1 MKRSRQ
7 LLLALLAMFA
17 WSSAV
22 NATTV
27 TENFDDVTVT
37 NTTTLSNGWVI
48 LNGTVGSYVGSNDY
62 SVGYSSDVKPY
73 GNNGK
78 ALYAEYGNNNKGK
91 YVIIPTALQNKL
103 KFYYKSTL
111 SDRSKYSSAIEIY
124 EATVNGDSYEVGT
137 TPLKSITP
145 SKGGGW
151 VELSDFDL
159 GTKGT
164 IVAIML
170 QRTVIDDVEYEI
182 YEKTE
187 GAALG
192 VKDGLNTISSGYKYS
207 YGLVD
212 AGAEKVFTLFNTG
225 SQDLALTAAATNGF
239 GTELSAATLPAGSEI
254 TLTVK
259 APTTSANGIVTITPA
274 AGSGLEAFTIAVS
287 ATVKESGKMFI
298 DFTDGMPEDWETT
311 GIGEYYGSSYTWTV
325 GEGYVGTTAG
335 NSSYAGALTTTEMQ
349 FDADETLYFKA
360 QKYGTS
366 TFYSPSVTVQYFNGT
381 EWKNANETP
390 FTNMNTEDWTDYTVT
405 IPAGTKRLRFYGW
418 YVKLTSIYGGVL
430 KAVPARPKLAVDGI
444 ENGGSLSWGYAD
456 VPAGTEKTVTLKN
469 TGKAD
474 LKVAFAATD
483 DYTLSATE
491 ATIKAGETF
500 DLTIGTPAHDGEGV
514 LTITPAAESGL
525 AVYTINLK
533 SYYKVPKA
541 MMDIQTTK
549 VEFGKVYADAKE
561 TITVS
566 NTGDAD
572 LTATIASDNE
582 KFVVSAASITVKQ
595 GETGTFDITYK
606 YDGTVSGMQT
616 ATITVTPNDG
626 SAQKITASANNK
638 KAGVWSED
646 FEEGIPASW
655 TNDGWTVGYSI
666 NDGSDV
672 KRASAGM
679 SNGYLITPRLKAEAD
694 EELTF
699 DFIGQ
704 WALLKVEW
712 ANELE
717 GTWTL
722 YNTYGST
729 EESTPLTT
737 ITFKA
742 PAAGNY
748 YLRFSGSGSYLDN
761 FEGFNLDRLPADA
774 IVKSSSLPAT
784 GNQYAEYKASV
795 TIENKGSEAQTAVAQ
810 LYFKGEVKDT
820 QEQALAVDGQA
831 KIDLS
836 FIPEEAAEDA
846 EVKIVVTLKGVLGF
860 TKTVEGTVT
869 IAEVETISETA
880 ANTFEADKN
889 YVGVRLNY
897 TAKNGWSTIALP
909 FAPTSEQMTQI
920 FGEGWKAYYFN
931 KYNEGVLSFQSTTFI
946 RAGVPFIVYTEN
958 APAVAPV
965 LLNVTITAT
974 EASAD
979 ESNGASFKATW
990 SPIAA
995 PGMEGKWGINDQAKI
1010 AKGTAK
1016 ASINGL
1022 RGYFELPAASEA
1034 RIEFYDGDTVTAIGS
1049 VEAVKDQSNDTY
1061 NLQGQRINQRT
1072 VKKGLYIVNGKK
1084 MIVK

>member
-7 LLLALLAMFA
+7 LLVALLAMLA
-17 WSSAV
+17 WSGATFAQETVLEDFNGDLPEGWTLAGNLTHDDTRAKSGKGIWTSEKAEKTNYMVTAELKGSSTIKFLARTYNTRSYGYLTLYAV
-22 NATTV
+22 DAEGKLTGEKLDEVRTPNQSNGSSLTWAEYTFTVPAGNQRVAIDFYYVALDNMEYTPAPAATEGPGLSVSGDTDGKLEFGMVNPGATKTLTLDNPGSTSITVDATT
-27 TENFDDVTVT
+27 TGGF
-37 NTTTLSNGWVI
+37 
-48 LNGTVGSYVGSNDY
+48 
-62 SVGYSSDVKPY
+62 
-73 GNNGK
+73 
-78 ALYAEYGNNNKGK
+78 
-91 YVIIPTALQNKL
+91 TA
-103 KFYYKSTL
+103 
-111 SDRSKYSSAIEIY
+111 
-124 EATVNGDSYEVGT
+124 
-137 TPLKSITP
+137 TPSSITIAA
-145 SKGGGW
+145 
-151 VELSDFDL
+151 
-159 GTKGT
+159 KGT
-164 IVAIML
+164 ETLTI
-170 QRTVIDDVEYEI
+170 
-182 YEKTE
+182 
-187 GAALG
+187 AAP
-192 VKDGLNTISSGYKYS
+192 
-207 YGLVD
+207 
-212 AGAEKVFTLFNTG
+212 
-225 SQDLALTAAATNGF
+225 AATAT
-239 GTELSAATLPAGSEI
+239 GT
-254 TLTVK
+254 
-259 APTTSANGIVTITPA
+259 VTITPNPA
-274 AGSGLEAFTIAVS
+274 VAGIEPVTVQLSC
-287 ATVKESGKMFI
+287 TVKDPNKMFA
-298 DFTDGMPEDWETT
+298 DFVDNALPEDWTADGNGSYAWSFEEGFAQYT
-311 GIGEYYGSSYTWTV
+311 GSYT
-325 GEGYVGTTAG
+325 
-335 NSSYAGALTTTEMQ
+335 YAGQLTTPAMI
-349 FDADETLYFKA
+349 FDTDETLMFDVA
-360 QKYGTS
+360 GNNAWEPDYGSAWAGTVEIFVS
-366 TFYSPSVTVQYFNGT
+366 TDGT
-381 EWKNANETP
+381 NFGEAIKS
-390 FTNMNTEDWTDYTVT
+390 FTDIHYNVWQSCSVT
-405 IPAGTKRLRFYGW
+405 IPAGTKYVRFQCSYANIDN
-418 YVKLTSIYGGVL
+418 IYGG
-430 KAVPARPKLAVDGI
+430 KIDATPRPRLEVADI
-444 ENGGSLSWGYAD
+444 ANGGELNWGFAD

-469 TGKAD
+469 IGKAD

-525 AVYTINLK
+525 AVYTISLK

-820 QEQALAVDGQA
+820 KEQALAVDGQA

-880 ANTFEADKN
+880 ANTFEADKT

-979 ESNGASFKATW
+979 ESNGASFKATY

-1049 VEAVKDQSNDTY
+1049 IEAVKDQSNDTY